1 MSEIAIFAFG
11 GVIFIVTTWA
21 TVAFGLRRIHELQR
35 EDLEDSPRI
44 EEVVEDSNFTEIY
57 VTRELDGEVTN
68 GSAEANIATP
78 VANTMTA

>member
-35 EDLEDSPRI
+35 ADLEDSPRI
-44 EEVVEDSNFTEIY
+44 EAIVEETGFTEIY
-57 VTRELDGEVTN
+57 VTREFDEGSVEDGWRRPACR
-68 GSAEANIATP
+68 SSFRDQRC
-78 VANTMTA
+78 

>member
-35 EDLEDSPRI
+35 EDLEASPRI
-44 EEVVEDSNFTEIY
+44 EEVVEETNFTEIY
-57 VTRELDGEVTN
+57 VTRELENDSIDN
-68 GSAEANIATP
+68 GLPITTSSADSNRL
-78 VANTMTA
+78 TA

>member
-35 EDLEDSPRI
+35 ADLEDSPRI
-44 EEVVEDSNFTEIY
+44 EAVVQETGFTEIY
-57 VTRELDGEVTN
+57 VTRELDEESVDDAFPVPAHN
-68 GSAEANIATP
+68 AGSSRL
-78 VANTMTA
+78 TA